1 MRSNIKILFFILIGV
16 LFTACSFKQNSLEI
30 NRYAIDFKSSVN
42 TFENSSKS
50 IYIETPDMNKSFNTN
65 SILYTLK
72 PHLFEE
78 YAKNR
83 WINLPNNMI
92 HNYLVEAVESSNI
105 YKVVLQKR
113 SNIAYDYTLKTN
125 VLNLYHDVENVNSYA
140 VLKIRFDLVSN
151 KELLKTYSYDKRVKC
166 ETTNAYGFVMA
177 INKALDEVSSDL
189 LVQLSK
195 EVK

>member
-1 MRSNIKILFFILIGV
+1 MKNNMKLLLFILVSIF
-16 LFTACSFKQNSLEI
+16 FTGCSFKQTTLEI
-30 NRYAIDFKSSVN
+30 NRYAIDFKSNMS

-83 WINLPNNMI
+83 WINLPSNMI
-92 HNYLVEAVESSNI
+92 HNYLVEAVESSDL

-113 SNIAYDYTLKTN
+113 SSIAFDYILKTN
-125 VLNLYHDVENVNSYA
+125 VVNLYHQVENTNSYA
-140 VLKIRFDLVSN
+140 VLKIRFDLVS
-151 KELLKTYSYDKRVKC
+151 KEKLLETYSYDKRILC

-177 INKALDEVSSDL
+177 INKAFDEVSSDL

-195 EVK
+195 EAK